1 MHVVVVTVS
10 SLTISSGERFDLSK
24 INALADDNDRF
35 MFVVVVGVVVMV
47 VMMMMMMLLLL
58 LLLLPLLL
66 MMMMMMTKMIHA
78 RPPIST
84 RLQTHQHIPFQ
95 NDKAAAITRPKP
107 RRCNVSVISASSH
120 HHPLS

>member
-1 MHVVVVTVS
+1 MS
-10 SLTISSGERFDLSK
+10 SLTIPSGERFDLSK

-35 MFVVVVGVVVMV
+35 MFVVVVGVVMMV

-66 MMMMMMTKMIHA
+66 MMMMMTKMIHA

>member
-1 MHVVVVTVS
+1 VHVVVVTVS
-10 SLTISSGERFDLSK
+10 SLTINSGERFDLSK

-35 MFVVVVGVVVMV
+35 MFVVVVGVVLMV
-47 VMMMMMMLLLL
+47 VVMMMMLLLL
-58 LLLLPLLL
+58 
-66 MMMMMMTKMIHA
+66 MMMMMTKMIHA

-107 RRCNVSVISASSH
+107 RRCNVSVI
-120 HHPLS
+120 